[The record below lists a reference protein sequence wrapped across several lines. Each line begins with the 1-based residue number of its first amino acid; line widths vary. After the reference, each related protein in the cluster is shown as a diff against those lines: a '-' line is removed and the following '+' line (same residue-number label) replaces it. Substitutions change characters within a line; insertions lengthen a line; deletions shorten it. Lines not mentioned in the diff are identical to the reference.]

1 MADTVLVMVPQARH
15 AAVAG
20 RSRARRLFLFAVM
33 VIATAPVGAAPPNEP
48 RVVVV
53 EADGVYRVTAEFTV
67 ASPPKAVAA
76 VLTDFERI
84 PEFMPDVK
92 RSRILS
98 RTEAGLVVEQEAT
111 AQFMMFSK
119 RLHLLLDITED
130 GGTIR
135 FRDRCQRSFSRYA
148 GAWRLSAVGAATAV
162 MYELAAKPNFDVPGF
177 VLKRLLKRDAAGMI
191 DRLQAEIAARS
202 SSQ

>member
-1 MADTVLVMVPQARH
+1 MVFMT
-15 AAVAG
+15 G
-20 RSRARRLFLFAVM
+20 
-33 VIATAPVGAAPPNEP
+33 PVWASPPREP
-48 RVVVV
+48 RIAVV
-53 EADGVYRVTAEFTV
+53 EADGVYRVTAEFRV
-67 ASPPKAVAA
+67 ASPAKAVAA

-111 AQFMMFSK
+111 AQFMLFSK
-119 RLHLLLDITED
+119 RVHLVLDVSED

-135 FRDRCQRSFSRYA
+135 FRDRCQTSFTSYE
-148 GAWRLSAVGAATAV
+148 GAWRLSAVGTETAV
-162 MYELAAKPNFDVPGF
+162 MYELSAKPNFDVPGF

-191 DRLQAEIAARS
+191 DRLQTEIAARS